1 MHLGL
6 VSVLTFKSKDMSS
19 NPAELKSIFWKN
31 FSAQFNK
38 QVNDETIVYYS
49 YRVVMTWKS
58 PMYITTLEL

>member
-6 VSVLTFKSKDMSS
+6 VSVLTFKSKDMSL